1 MGEER
6 SPCVRAPRGSDRS
19 RRPAGVEAREG
30 KALGG
35 MGRGGR
41 VVWEEVGWGGCRAAA
56 APSPRG
62 TVPPRCCACAAAA
75 AAAFALPRG
84 SCFDSH
90 FVPRVSGW
98 LTIHGRENH
107 AGAHGE
113 KRRD

>member
-1 MGEER
+1 MR
-6 SPCVRAPRGSDRS
+6 TRAAGIGSEP
-19 RRPAGVEAREG
+19 PAGRRRGEGREG
-30 KALGG
+30 FGGDGTGWESGVGGGG
-35 MGRGGR
+35 M
-41 VVWEEVGWGGCRAAA
+41 GGCRAAA

-62 TVPPRCCACAAAA
+62 TVPPRCCACAAAAA